1 MDTKANIELLLLY
14 YTHNRSITTTIR
26 KYCTQQ
32 NIKTLSA
39 RPNKRTLQ
47 RLVKKFE
54 ENGTLDDLSRSGRGD
69 AIKRDDFEA
78 VALAIET
85 IKKHGTLPTTRA
97 ISTQVNLSNAT
108 VHKIMRKEL

>member
-1 MDTKANIELLLLY
+1 MKAKIELLLLY
-14 YTHNRSITTTIR
+14 YTHNRSITTAIR

-47 RLVKKFE
+47 RLVKKL

-85 IKKHGTLPTTRA
+85 IKMHGTLQVTRA
-97 ISTQVNLSNAT
+97 IA
-108 VHKIMRKEL
+108 HK